1 MPDQPRR
8 QRPDVT
14 SLRRTPGRPRT
25 EVPARDLAELAE
37 HGRRMETLEAE
48 LKAQRVA
55 AAELA
60 KKFHEAGLPKR
71 VIAEALGITRVT
83 LDAWL
88 RQQAGER

>member
-1 MPDQPRR
+1 MAESARR
-8 QRPDVT
+8 R
-14 SLRRTPGRPRT
+14 GRPRA
-25 EVPARDLAELAE
+25 EVPADEVEELVE
-37 HGRRMETLEAE
+37 QGLRLEGLEAR

-60 KKFHEAGLPKR
+60 KKHYAMGVPKR

-88 RQQAGER
+88 RRPDEVQ